1 MRPCVVCGAKWAGNG
16 GVCGRCVDRRLTA
29 RRRRALLVPLVIL
42 PLTVAVVVAAVLV
55 LANHMIGA
63 A

>member
-16 GVCGRCVDRRLTA
+16 GVCGRCVDRRLA
-29 RRRRALLVPLVIL
+29 SRRRRALLVPLVIL
-42 PLTVAVVVAAVLV
+42 PLAVAVVVAAVLV
-55 LANHMIGA
+55 LASRMIGA